1 MKVIEKIAQT
11 LTAYKNC
18 EKSGNPLWFD
28 KHYDS
33 LQKLTFE
40 YLPTGSGFDGQ
51 INVNIED
58 STSEKIVI
66 DYEFHHMD
74 EYGSYSHWG
83 NYRTIAKPSFIF
95 GLNLNTTGGKY
106 TEDRE
111 YVEEVLYQH
120 LIKEL

>member
-1 MKVIEKIAQT
+1 MKVIEKIART
-11 LTAYKNC
+11 LVAYKNC
-18 EKSGNPLWFD
+18 EKSNNKEWFE
-28 KHYDS
+28 KHYETLKD
-33 LQKLTFE
+33 LTFQ

-74 EYGSYSHWG
+74 EYGSYSYWG
-83 NYRTIAKPSFIF
+83 NYRSVATPSFVF
-95 GLNLNTTGGKY
+95 GLSLKTTGGKY

-111 YVEEVLYQH
+111 YVDEVLYEH
-120 LIKEL
+120 LIKEI